1 MLSTI
6 NIILEYPLPIKYLLL
21 LLVAIGCL
29 LIFGFIM
36 LCGGVANSLETLKKI
51 IICLQQAPLSPRPAA
66 LALPLAPAVLAL
78 PLAQV
83 ESKK

>member
-36 LCGGVANSLETLKKI
+36 LCGGIANSLETLKKI
-51 IICLQQAPLSPRPAA
+51 IICLQQAPLAPLP
-66 LALPLAPAVLAL
+66 LPLPLAPALA
-78 PLAQV
+78 V